1 MFVRFHSA
9 TGRLQCALVE
19 TRRVNGKVRQEHIA
33 ALGSVPVPP
42 AVADRVTF
50 WKKLHERLA
59 KLANRVGAEDQAKIM
74 GAIHA
79 RIPMVMVPE
88 QQGLQLENIEAD
100 QRFWNSMR
108 ENWEEQVAGKK
119 AIVAK
124 LERDIAEAQTEAA
137 RASEHVANA
146 QARIERLQKGEP
158 VEGGLS
164 RIDAVALLRAQGW
177 TASDFRHMDRLGSLD
192 EAEVKQY
199 LDDVTDAGDI
209 DRRERAVVRAILRA
223 RRHRQGHQ

>member
-1 MFVRFHSA
+1 
-9 TGRLQCALVE
+9 
-19 TRRVNGKVRQEHIA
+19 
-33 ALGSVPVPP
+33 
-42 AVADRVTF
+42 
-50 WKKLHERLA
+50 
-59 KLANRVGAEDQAKIM
+59 M

-88 QQGLQLENIEAD
+88 QQGLQLESIEAD

-108 ENWEEQVAGKK
+108 ENWEEQRRRSSPS
-119 AIVAK
+119 

-192 EAEVKQY
+192 EVKQY

-209 DRRERAVVRAILRA
+209 DRREKAVVRAILRA